1 MKTVGIKLILFLIV
15 VSSNLFS
22 QELKYSDLEN
32 ALEKPKGDFTS
43 YVSKDG
49 AVYKVGDGLTI
60 GLPSSGNIFS
70 FISGVNTLGQPFDVQ
85 ARVSGQQ
92 TEIKQIF
99 IMGTKK
105 SGFYCVMKGRGNMG
119 LENYTIRIENAIA
132 AGEIKS
138 FVMTSDEA
146 LSELKKAKDKLD
158 LGLITQ
164 AEYDSLKVE
173 LSKYIK

>member
-1 MKTVGIKLILFLIV
+1 
-15 VSSNLFS
+15 
-22 QELKYSDLEN
+22 
-32 ALEKPKGDFTS
+32 
-43 YVSKDG
+43 
-49 AVYKVGDGLTI
+49 
-60 GLPSSGNIFS
+60 
-70 FISGVNTLGQPFDVQ
+70 
-85 ARVSGQQ
+85 
-92 TEIKQIF
+92 
-99 IMGTKK
+99 
-105 SGFYCVMKGRGNMG
+105 MG

-138 FVMTSDEA
+138 IVMTSDEA